1 MKQAFLFLFCIFS
14 LTSILSAQ
22 ENVFTPSGKP
32 ILTLFANYHNTIID
46 KKNSNYLEIGRAYLG
61 YDYKFS
67 ENINAVIIMDFG
79 DQGTPTNKYK
89 MSAFLKNAYLR
100 YKKNKLTADFGI
112 IGTKQMSLTEFYWK
126 NRHIYKT
133 IQDYSKMGYTADL
146 GFSVEYQIIKSLSID
161 ASLLNDNGFAYPY
174 SSTDQTFRAASGIT
188 FKPVLPIVLRAYYD
202 YSKKSLSR
210 STLSFLAGYATTK
223 HNLFVEYS
231 TQLGNSF
238 MLNRNYSGLSIF
250 GSMALTK
257 KLQLFARY
265 DYLNSKVLANDVYSW
280 NYNNDGQLAI
290 VGVDYNL
297 AKGVRISPNI
307 QLWSP
312 KNTYLKE
319 MISFYLSFEA
329 KF

>member
-1 MKQAFLFLFCIFS
+1 MKQLFLFLFCIFS
-14 LTSILSAQ
+14 VSSTLSAQ
-22 ENVFTPSGKP
+22 ESAFTPSGKP

-46 KKNSNYLEIGRAYLG
+46 KKNSNYFEIGRAYLG
-61 YDYKFS
+61 YDYRFS

-100 YKKNKLTADFGI
+100 YKKNKFTVDFGI
-112 IGTKQMSLTEFYWK
+112 IGTKQMNLTEFYWK

-146 GFSVEYQIIKSLSID
+146 GISFEYQIIKSLSVD
-161 ASLLNDNGFAYPY
+161 ASILNDNGFANPY
-174 SSTDQTFRAASGIT
+174 SYLNQTFRAASGIT
-188 FKPVLPIVLRAYYD
+188 FKPDLPIVFRAYFD
-202 YSKKSLSR
+202 YSKGKESR
-210 STLSFLAGYATTK
+210 KTLSFLGGYATTK
-223 HNLFVEYS
+223 YNLFVEYS
-231 TQLGNSF
+231 NQKGNSF
-238 MLNRNYSGLSIF
+238 MLNHDYNGLSVF
-250 GSMALTK
+250 GSLALSK
-257 KLQLFARY
+257 KLGVFARY
-265 DYLNSKVLANDVYSW
+265 DYLNSKVLANNVYSW

-297 AKGVRISPNI
+297 AKGVRVSPNI

-312 KNTYLKE
+312 KNTNLKE